1 MYKYKIIILICL
13 ILIIFIFSCFIC
25 SAKELPLKNKVIYI
39 DPGHGG
45 NDPGANYKDI
55 KESELN
61 LKISLKLAKLLEDNG
76 AIVYMTRYDN
86 YNLAN
91 INSYNIKRSDLNNR
105 IKLINNSDCDMF
117 LSIHLNAY
125 TSSTW
130 YGAQTFY
137 TNNNEN
143 NKKLAMIL
151 QDKFKKHLKTNRN
164 IKIINDRYLYNNIYK
179 LGVLLEVGFI
189 TNINERNLLIQDNY
203 QYKIANII
211 LEGIIEYY
219 NK

>member
-1 MYKYKIIILICL
+1 MYKYKIIILICMV
-13 ILIIFIFSCFIC
+13 IIVFIISCFIC
-25 SAKELPLKNKVIYI
+25 NAKELPLKNKIIYI

-55 KESELN
+55 KESDIN
-61 LKISLKLAKLLEDNG
+61 LKISLKLAKLLEENG
-76 AIVYMTRYDN
+76 ALVYMTRYDD

-91 INSYNIKRSDLNNR
+91 IDSYNIKRSDLNNR
-105 IKLINNSDCDMF
+105 IKIINNSNCDMF

-137 TNNNEN
+137 TNNNKDN
-143 NKKLAMIL
+143 IVLAEII
-151 QDKFKKHLKTNRN
+151 QKNFKKNLNTNRN
-164 IKIINDRYLYNNIYK
+164 IKNINNRYLYDNLDK

-189 TNINERNLLIQDNY
+189 TNPNERNLLVQDSY
-203 QYKIANII
+203 QYKITNSI
-211 LEGIIEYY
+211 LESIIEYF

>member
-76 AIVYMTRYDN
+76 AIVYMTRYDD

-130 YGAQTFY
+130 YGAQIFY

-151 QDKFKKHLKTNRN
+151 QDKFKEYLKTNRN